1 MPEAIRKTTSFPAQR
16 LGLQKR
22 GLVKDGFKADLVL
35 FNPDTVK
42 ALATKDN
49 PKQYPEGI
57 DYVFVNGQMVVDK
70 GENTGA
76 TPGRALRRGRS

>member
-1 MPEAIRKTTSFPAQR
+1 M
-16 LGLQKR
+16 
-22 GLVKDGFKADLVL
+22 KDGFKADLVL
-35 FNPDTVK
+35 FNSDTVK

-76 TPGRALRRGRS
+76 TPGRALRRGKS

>member
-1 MPEAIRKTTSFPAQR
+1 M
-16 LGLQKR
+16 
-22 GLVKDGFKADLVL
+22 
-35 FNPDTVK
+35 K

-49 PKQYPEGI
+49 PKQYPVGI
-57 DYVFVNGQMVVDK
+57 DYVFVNGEVVVDK